1 MPQQRTG
8 AQPGVRQWFALA
20 SEGAVIR
27 RACLYAAVVYAAVV
41 GPILI
46 FINHGDELLA
56 GQISKSML
64 LKMGLTMMVPYL
76 VSTFSSVAAMRG

>member
-1 MPQQRTG
+1 MPHQRAC
-8 AQPGVRQWFALA
+8 AQSRLRHWLTLA
-20 SEGAVIR
+20 TEGSVIR
-27 RACLYAAVVYAAVV
+27 RACLYAVVV
-41 GPILI
+41 GPVLI

-76 VSTFSSVAAMRG
+76 VSTFSSVGAMRS